1 MDTIVLTETPTVLL
15 LPQGGHIIVESD
27 QAEINSYFDHKT
39 FSFFFAKHNTDKRK
53 KIIINTISMMCPK

>member
-27 QAEINSYFDHKT
+27 QAEINSYLDHKT
-39 FSFFFAKHNTDKRK
+39 FSFFLQ
-53 KIIINTISMMCPK
+53 NTIQTKERR